1 MKCIKCGF
9 ELKDDQK
16 ICPECETFQLI
27 PKTEENKD
35 DGVSLST
42 AIASVLIIV
51 FLTCAVIGFYFAY
64 GREKIDESNIKRQ
77 LQSVSGGKLIEMY
90 YEDFNGDGVKEAFG
104 VTGSGSTGSVI
115 NGNLWYIKDQKGV
128 NLKSGFSGHLNGVI
142 MEKDKKFISVEIAD
156 SKGDSLSYIWG
167 VNKYGESYQTET
179 SGKYKN
185 VSMVNGRILT
195 NEGSEIKIEEQKK

>member
-64 GREKIDESNIKRQ
+64 GREKLDESNIKRQ
-77 LQSVSGGKLIEMY
+77 LQSISGGKLIEVY
-90 YEDFNGDGVKEAFG
+90 YEDFNGDGLKEAFG
-104 VTGSGSTGSVI
+104 VTGSGSTSSVI
-115 NGNLWYIKDQKGV
+115 NGNLWYIRDKKGV
-128 NLKSGFSGHLNGVI
+128 NLKSGFSGHLNGIV
-142 MEKDKKFISVEIAD
+142 MEKEKKFISVEIVD
-156 SKGDSLSYIWG
+156 GEGDSLSYIWG
-167 VNKYGESYQTET
+167 VTKYGESYQHES

-185 VSMVNGRILT
+185 VGLVNGRILT
-195 NEGSEIKIEEQKK
+195 GEGKEIKIEGLK